1 MTEIFL
7 TKAELISIALTLQDI
22 KINVA
27 KNLDYTLDNEAV
39 KRDNLVAYFNNLFD
53 RENQKIKGVL
63 NEDERKLID
72 EIWRMKHE

>member
-27 KNLDYTLDNEAV
+27 KNLDCTLDNEAV

-53 RENQKIKGVL
+53 REEQKIKGVL
-63 NEDERKLID
+63 NEYERKLID

>member
-22 KINVA
+22 KLNVA

-53 RENQKIKGVL
+53 REEQKIKGVL